1 MGEALMS
8 KSKLAEFEKELEYL
22 KTVKRKEMAE
32 VIKEARSHGD
42 LSENSEYDE
51 AKNSQAIMEARIAE
65 LEKMLQNAKVIDEDE
80 LSTEQISIG
89 STVRLLDLEE
99 NEEMSY
105 SLVSSSEADAFNNM
119 ISDESPVGAA
129 LLGHKSGDVV
139 DVVVPSGEV
148 IRYKV
153 LEIGKQSFD

>member
-1 MGEALMS
+1 MS
-8 KSKLAEFEKELEYL
+8 KTKLAEFEKELEYL

-80 LSTEQISIG
+80 LSTENVSIG
-89 STVRLLDLEE
+89 CIVKLLDIEE
-99 NEEMSY
+99 NEEMTY
-105 SLVSSSEADAFNNM
+105 SLVSSSEADAFDNK
-119 ISDESPVGAA
+119 ISDESPVGAS
-129 LLGHKSGDVV
+129 LLGHRVGDVV
-139 DVVVPSGEV
+139 DVVVPNGAV
-148 IRYKV
+148 IQYKV
-153 LEIGKQSFD
+153 LEIGKQNFD

>member
-1 MGEALMS
+1 MS
-8 KSKLAEFEKELEYL
+8 KTKLAEFEKELEYL

-80 LSTEQISIG
+80 LSTENVSIG
-89 STVRLLDLEE
+89 CIVKLLDIEE
-99 NEEMSY
+99 NEEMTY
-105 SLVSSSEADAFNNM
+105 SLVSSSEADAFDNK
-119 ISDESPVGAA
+119 ISDESPVGAS
-129 LLGHKSGDVV
+129 LLGHRVGDVV
-139 DVVVPSGEV
+139 DVVVPNGAV
-148 IRYKV
+148 IQYKV